1 MFYVTWTICYIWPN
15 KCCYC
20 NPYSFLCK
28 YFYFTNIILPSF
40 MNSIW
45 NTRYYD
51 FFVKCSR
58 ICVLCYWIRWFV
70 SLYRLRHIIVLF
82 HFIICTRYK
91 SPQYLLCNRCLY
103 LYHVLM
109 ICQFYVYIILH
120 QWNVI
125 KLWKSVCVSLFSL
138 WLYVITSDLVQRWER

>member
-1 MFYVTWTICYIWPN
+1 MPKLTSLLTVRYFLYQADYSFTHFRIYNFMFYVTWTICYIWPN

-51 FFVKCSR
+51 FLLNVLVYVFCVIEFVDLSLCIDCDTSSFCSTLLFVLATSLHN
-58 ICVLCYWIRWFV
+58 ICYAIGV
-70 SLYRLRHIIVLF
+70 
-82 HFIICTRYK
+82 FIYTMY
-91 SPQYLLCNRCLY
+91 
-103 LYHVLM
+103 
-109 ICQFYVYIILH
+109 
-120 QWNVI
+120 
-125 KLWKSVCVSLFSL
+125 
-138 WLYVITSDLVQRWER
+138 